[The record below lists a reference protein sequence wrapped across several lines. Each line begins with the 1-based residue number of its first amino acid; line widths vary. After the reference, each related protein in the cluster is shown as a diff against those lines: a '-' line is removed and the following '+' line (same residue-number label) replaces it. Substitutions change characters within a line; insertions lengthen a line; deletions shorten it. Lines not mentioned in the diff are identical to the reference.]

1 MISLSVQ
8 RHCSQ
13 RTVDC
18 FIAWM
23 LLPHSGVLFTL
34 ASHIVKAKWSLGKRQ
49 IDAKQTLL
57 YMRMAV
63 CSPSVSNSHTYN
75 IVHWKQR
82 TKCHHALLL
91 LCLQQYQTGQDNMSQ
106 CVFLSFFFFFKSDP
120 ASQFHHIFSS
130 RGGSRQEG
138 RSGGNLTAFSKMGFE
153 SSCNKTGLFFK

>member
-1 MISLSVQ
+1 
-8 RHCSQ
+8 
-13 RTVDC
+13 
-18 FIAWM
+18 M
-23 LLPHSGVLFTL
+23 LLPHSGILFTL

-63 CSPSVSNSHTYN
+63 CSLSVSNSHTYS

-106 CVFLSFFFFFKSDP
+106 CVFLSSF
-120 ASQFHHIFSS
+120 
-130 RGGSRQEG
+130 
-138 RSGGNLTAFSKMGFE
+138 
-153 SSCNKTGLFFK
+153 LF